1 MMASQKRIKN
11 RTVEQNQER
20 AGWGFALLWIIG
32 LLVFYAYPLLSSIY
46 YSFTDYNVVSEYQ
59 FVGLKNYIDLF
70 HDTTFWKGITNTIIY
85 SVMAVPTGVVLGV
98 FLALMLN
105 TKIPGRGI
113 FRTIFYLPSLV
124 PVVATAIIWQ
134 WLLNP
139 QFGLLNYILNRMGL
153 KSLPWLSDPVW
164 SKPSLVIMA
173 MWVIG
178 NTVIVY
184 LAGLQDI
191 SQDYYEA
198 AAIDGANTWNKT
210 IHITLP
216 LLTPVIFFNL
226 IMTII
231 NTLQV
236 FTLPFSLT
244 QGTGK
249 PADSLLFY
257 SMYLYNNAFSYLK
270 MGYASAMAW
279 ILFIVIFVFTM
290 CVFRSS
296 KSWVF
301 YQDEN

>member
-1 MMASQKRIKN
+1 MVSQRRKKN

-32 LLVFYAYPLLSSIY
+32 LLIFYAYPLLSSIF
-46 YSFTDYNVVSEYQ
+46 YSFTDYNVVSEFK
-59 FVGLKNYIDLF
+59 FVGMKNYIDLF
-70 HDTTFWKGITNTIIY
+70 HDATFWKGITNTIIY

-139 QFGLLNYILNRMGL
+139 QFGLLNYLLNKIGL

-279 ILFIVIFVFTM
+279 ILFIVIFAFTM
-290 CVFRSS
+290 FVFRSS

>member
-1 MMASQKRIKN
+1 MATQKRIKN

-20 AGWGFALLWIIG
+20 AGWGFAMLWIIG
-32 LLVFYAYPLLSSIY
+32 LLIFYAYPLFSSIF
-46 YSFTDYNVVSEYQ
+46 YSFTDYNVVSEFK

-139 QFGLLNYILNRMGL
+139 QFGLLNYLLNKVGL

-279 ILFIVIFVFTM
+279 ILFVVIFAFTM